1 MTNRPAVDPS
11 TILFKGVGTW
21 NAIAIAVA
29 GMAPTLAMNLNPQ
42 EPAQHVGHLV
52 PLVFALST
60 VIVLLVAWCFARL
73 AREHPNAG
81 SAYGFVAAIL
91 GPRAGLV
98 AGWTLFGTYLAFVV
112 VGLGAVG
119 LFGANLLHRMNLW
132 PDASSLVLTMVA
144 ALVLAPLS
152 IIPARRAGLVLILEG
167 VAIVAMLVLACAVLW
182 LVFHGHGPRVD
193 PPLRDLFIPSAGVSA
208 AAIAMGLSFGL
219 LSFAGFEQVATLGEE
234 VKKSRFTIPRV
245 LIGTVIGAG
254 IVFTLVSAAQ
264 VLGFGTD
271 PAGVASFTK
280 STSLL
285 ADLSARYFGNWSGD
299 LFDALAVASS
309 AGGAL
314 AAIVASSRI
323 LFALCRDLAPSSP
336 LGRIS
341 EVSGTP
347 RNAAVCVMLAAIVGY
362 AAIRLIFHGSGSDAF
377 FWGSTLGALALLIV
391 YFLVA
396 VSAAGALMRPAG
408 RGMLWLL
415 LIPAVAAVAIAYTFW
430 VNIYPPQ
437 PGAYRVLPWI
447 VLAWCCL
454 PMIATVLK
462 PGLVAL
468 ITCGFPAASFPAQHP
483 EPSR

>member
-1 MTNRPAVDPS
+1 MKHHPAVDPS
-11 TILFKGVGTW
+11 AILFKGVGTW

-42 EPAQHVGHLV
+42 DPAKHVGELV
-52 PLVFALST
+52 PLVFAIST
-60 VIVLLVAWCFARL
+60 IVVLLVAWCFARL
-73 AREHPNAG
+73 ARDHPNAG

-98 AGWTLFGTYLAFVV
+98 AGWTLFGTYLAFVA

-119 LFGANLLHRMNLW
+119 LFGANLLQRMNIW
-132 PDASSLVLTMVA
+132 PDASSLTLTVVA
-144 ALVLAPLS
+144 ALVVGPLS
-152 IIPARRAGLVLILEG
+152 VIPARRAGLVLIILEG
-167 VAIVAMLVLACAVLW
+167 AAILAMLVLACAVLW
-182 LVFHGHGPRVD
+182 LVHHGHGPQGD
-193 PPLRDLFIPSAGVSA
+193 PPLRDLFIPTERVSA

-254 IVFTLVSAAQ
+254 IVFTLVTAAQ
-264 VLGFGTD
+264 VLGFGTN
-271 PAGVASFTK
+271 PAGVAAFTK

-285 ADLSARYFGNWSGD
+285 AALSARYFGGWSGD
-299 LFDALAVASS
+299 LFDGLAIASS
-309 AGGAL
+309 VGGAL

-323 LFALCRDLAPSSP
+323 LFALCRDLAPSNP
-336 LGRIS
+336 LGKIS

-347 RNAAVCVMLAAIVGY
+347 RNAAVCVVLVAIVGY

-396 VSAAGALMRPAG
+396 VSAAGALIRPSG
-408 RGMLWLL
+408 REMLWLL
-415 LIPAVAAVAIAYTFW
+415 FIPTVAAVAIAYTFW

-447 VLAWCCL
+447 VVAWCCL
-454 PMIATVLK
+454 PIIPTFLK
-462 PGLVAL
+462 PRLVAL
-468 ITCGFPAASFPAQHP
+468 ITCGFPAANSQPA
-483 EPSR
+483 E